1 MTQPTTDVSGEFGL
15 VIGEAFIDLIAQ
27 RDERGLVYLPK
38 FGGSPLN
45 VAVGLRRLG
54 TPVKLAA
61 TLAPGGFGDALREFC
76 ANEDVDIAT
85 LSSPVERAFVSVA
98 TPHDGHV
105 AYEYYGDLSGITD
118 IEAVDPSYV
127 RAAVVVH
134 ASSTALN
141 ADPARETVRR
151 AYEIAPGFKSLDPN
165 PRPSLISDRDWYLDG
180 LASLYP
186 LVDLVKV
193 SDEDLRFLCSGVQ
206 TEEAALAIHRAHG
219 TNVIVTGA
227 DAPTLLASE
236 GQLTT
241 VVVPPTIVVDAT
253 GAGDSFTASL
263 LADVAQFGVPDGIV
277 TWHEYMRRANAAAA
291 ATCQGAGGAESMPTV
306 ASLNRGRPQS

>member
-1 MTQPTTDVSGEFGL
+1 MTQPSGDSAGGFGL
-15 VIGEAFIDLIAQ
+15 IIGEAFIDLIAQ

-76 ANEDVDIAT
+76 ASEDVDISS

-98 TPHDGHV
+98 TPRDGHV
-105 AYEYYGDLSGITD
+105 SYEYYGDLSGITD
-118 IEAVDPSYV
+118 IEAIDPAYV

-141 ADPARETVRR
+141 ADPARATVRR
-151 AYEIAPGFKSLDPN
+151 AYEAAPGFKSLDPN
-165 PRPSLISDRDWYLDG
+165 PRPSLISDRAWYLEG
-180 LASLYP
+180 LTSLYS

-193 SDEDLRFLCSGVQ
+193 SDEDMRFLFPDIQ
-206 TEEAALAIHRAHG
+206 PEDAALAIHQAHE
-219 TNVIVTGA
+219 TTVIVTRA
-227 DAPTLLASE
+227 DAPTLLASD

-241 VVVPPTIVVDAT
+241 VTVPPTNVIDTT

-263 LADVAQFGVPDGIV
+263 LADVAQYGVPSGI
-277 TWHEYMRRANAAAA
+277 TNWHHYMRRANDAAAA
-291 ATCQGAGGAESMPTV
+291 ACQGSGGAESMPTV
-306 ASLNRGRPQS
+306 ASLNRGRPYS